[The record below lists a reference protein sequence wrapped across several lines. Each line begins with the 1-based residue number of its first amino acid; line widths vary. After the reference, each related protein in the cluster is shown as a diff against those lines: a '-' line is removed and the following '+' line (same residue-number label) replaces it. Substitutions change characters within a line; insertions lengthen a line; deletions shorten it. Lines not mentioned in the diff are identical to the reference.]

1 MEQYTTPNSS
11 EEDKS
16 IHLPLKALRS
26 LLAINHLCV
35 PAQQSLIWVTAQE
48 LRDRSVY
55 CGIHN
60 SLTVDDVKYAIKH
73 ANNGLMF
80 LDSREYKRVQYYR
93 SQLYQYDQS
102 IPNDQRLSPG
112 GRPIRLH
119 FLPDDQYCFAK
130 DNDASVYLH
139 HINNALQ
146 VREEKYAKQD
156 NRRKEKHSQQSKL
169 KYKTWCLFIH

>member
-93 SQLYQYDQS
+93 SQAFPMINAGSLVGGQS
-102 IPNDQRLSPG
+102 GYIFYLMINIVLPKTMMRQSTYITSTMHYKFVKKNMPN
-112 GRPIRLH
+112 
-119 FLPDDQYCFAK
+119 K
-130 DNDASVYLH
+130 TT
-139 HINNALQ
+139 
-146 VREEKYAKQD
+146 EEKRNIH
-156 NRRKEKHSQQSKL
+156 NRVS
-169 KYKTWCLFIH
+169 